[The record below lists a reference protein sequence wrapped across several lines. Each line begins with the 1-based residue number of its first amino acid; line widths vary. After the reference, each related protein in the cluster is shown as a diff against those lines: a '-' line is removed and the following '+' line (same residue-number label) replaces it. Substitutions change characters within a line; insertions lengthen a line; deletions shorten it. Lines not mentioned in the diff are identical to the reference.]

1 MAKEVR
7 RESAGRFLEKAR
19 QFYESALEDYQKGRY
34 DACIFQ
40 ASQAVIL
47 ANDALCIAALGQR
60 ASMDHREAA
69 RLHLKACKN
78 RESKKDLV
86 VEALDKRNEFGYTE
100 KESGAQEANLLLVR
114 AKRFLDWV
122 RERVA

>member
-1 MAKEVR
+1 
-7 RESAGRFLEKAR
+7 
-19 QFYESALEDYQKGRY
+19 
-34 DACIFQ
+34 
-40 ASQAVIL
+40 
-47 ANDALCIAALGQR
+47 
-60 ASMDHREAA
+60 MDHREAA
-69 RLHLKACKN
+69 RLHLRACKN

-86 VEALDKRNEFGYTE
+86 VEALDKRNEYGYTE